1 MSAEHLAPPPQGDHG
16 ELRVVCTHS
25 LDHLRIASLSQL
37 GLSLQDIETI
47 TGLNRAEFQ
56 HLVRD

>member
-1 MSAEHLAPPPQGDHG
+1 MPAEQLNHPPQGNHG
-16 ELRVVCTHS
+16 ELRVICTNS
-25 LDHLRIASLSQL
+25 LDHLRITSLSQL

-47 TGLNRAEFQ
+47 TGLNKAEFQ